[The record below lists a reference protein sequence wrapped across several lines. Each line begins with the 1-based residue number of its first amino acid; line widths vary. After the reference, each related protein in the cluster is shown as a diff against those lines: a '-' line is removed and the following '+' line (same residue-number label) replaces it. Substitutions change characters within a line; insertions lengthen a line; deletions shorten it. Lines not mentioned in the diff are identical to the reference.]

1 MDMEYCKKFEP
12 VDGKWFF
19 TKELG
24 SGAYGSVFEV
34 ERKDE
39 YGSMKSAMKI
49 ISIPASESELA
60 SFRLENYN
68 MTDEEVEKYYRS
80 FVDEFYKEC
89 QLMSKLKGYTNIVSY
104 EDHDIKPK
112 KGTIGW
118 DIFIRMEL
126 LTPLNMYFSKK
137 RYTRDEVVK
146 LGIDICRALEV
157 CHEKHI
163 IHRDIKAGNIFVSD
177 TGDFKLGDFGVA
189 GILEGVSEAL
199 SKKGTYIYMAPEVIK
214 GEKYGFTVDLY
225 SLGIV
230 LYKMMNE
237 NLEPFRTERSYTNG
251 EEALKRRLMGEVFPK
266 PKNADDAM
274 FKVISKA
281 CAYSPESRYSSAKEF
296 REALEKLLISVPK
309 GEDTL
314 SVADKFVLKNKEPS
328 LYLKAPR
335 VDSLLRKVNIA
346 PVKPAEPSNATH
358 RAEEI
363 THKHNLK
370 LSPIN
375 HKNPV
380 AEPPEP
386 SVGMMRRAT
395 ALGEL
400 AKPKVLDPDAMGHRA
415 TPPVRHPVGATPP
428 VRPPVGATPPVRPP
442 VGATPPVRPSVGAT
456 PPVRP
461 PVGATPPVR
470 PPVGAKSPVHTPA
483 GAAYEARLSRGDKP
497 PVSARSPKPSERTE
511 IPVTPADV
519 RDTFEPTSRG
529 PRPESP
535 KSSRKWKL
543 ILGIVGGALLTIG
556 LGVGFVLFVL

>member
-19 TKELG
+19 TRELG

-68 MTDEEVEKYYRS
+68 MTDEEVENYYRS

-104 EDHDIKPK
+104 EDHDVKPK
-112 KGTIGW
+112 KDSIGW

-126 LTPLNMYFSKK
+126 LTPLNLYFSKK

-146 LGIDICRALEV
+146 LGIDICRALEI

-163 IHRDIKAGNIFVSD
+163 LHRDIKAGNIFVSD

-214 GEKYGFTVDLY
+214 GEKYGYTVDIY

-237 NLEPFRTERSYTNG
+237 NMEPFRTERSYTNG
-251 EEALKRRLMGEVFPK
+251 EEALKKRLMGESFPK
-266 PKNADDAM
+266 PKNADDRFA
-274 FKVISKA
+274 KVIYKA
-281 CAYSPESRYSSAKEF
+281 CAYDAKDRYQSATEF
-296 REALEKLLISVPK
+296 RNALENLLLDVSA
-309 GEDTL
+309 GENTL
-314 SVADKFVLKNKEPS
+314 AASNKFLLKNKEPS

-335 VDSLLRKVNIA
+335 VDSLLKKANII
-346 PVKPAEPSNATH
+346 PQTSLEPSNDTNK
-358 RAEEI
+358 AEG
-363 THKHNLK
+363 THKVNNLK
-370 LSPIN
+370 LRPEAN
-375 HKNPV
+375 HKLIEK
-380 AEPPEP
+380 A
-386 SVGMMRRAT
+386 A
-395 ALGEL
+395 
-400 AKPKVLDPDAMGHRA
+400 
-415 TPPVRHPVGATPP
+415 PVR
-428 VRPPVGATPPVRPP
+428 
-442 VGATPPVRPSVGAT
+442 
-456 PPVRP
+456 
-461 PVGATPPVR
+461 
-470 PPVGAKSPVHTPA
+470 
-483 GAAYEARLSRGDKP
+483 RGIKLVP
-497 PVSARSPKPSERTE
+497 EPVSARSGSATGGPVSQGLSKPKSLDPLVSGRGPSSAPSARPHIPSVPPGPYSRPHMPSTPPGPSPRPHVSSVPPEPKD
-511 IPVTPADV
+511 IPVTPGDV
-519 RDTFEPTSRG
+519 RETFEPTSRG
-529 PRPESP
+529 ARPDKNESSG
-535 KSSRKWKL
+535 KAKL
-543 ILGIVGGALLTIG
+543 VWGIVGGALFTIAFVVG
-556 LGVGFVLFVL
+556 LILFVI